1 MNINI
6 VAHRPI
12 GVIWQ
17 FAYHNNDAYPYN
29 AYAHRLRFRLLLRNN
44 LNLRLLLRH
53 HLNLRLLLRHHLILL
68 PKSLSSML
76 PLLLYLLSH
85 DIPNMLPS
93 IHLVLLHLLSHHM
106 PSMHHHLHHKHLL
119 PLILRLKTLKG
130 LHLCAMVC
138 GFCVELRRLQRIS
151 TRLRLMPIQL
161 KTSWIFKLL

>member
-12 GVIWQ
+12 GVIWE

-29 AYAHRLRFRLLLRNN
+29 AYAHRLR
-44 LNLRLLLRH
+44 
-53 HLNLRLLLRHHLILL
+53 LRLLLRHHLILL

-130 LHLCAMVC
+130 LHLCGMVC

-161 KTSWIFKLL
+161 KTSWIFK

>member
-17 FAYHNNDAYPYN
+17 FAYHNDAYPYN
-29 AYAHRLRFRLLLRNN
+29 AYAHRLN
-44 LNLRLLLRH
+44 LHFHLRL
-53 HLNLRLLLRHHLILL
+53 HLLL
-68 PKSLSSML
+68 PKSLPSIHL
-76 PLLLYLLSH
+76 VLLHLLSH
-85 DIPNMLPS
+85 HIPNMLPS
-93 IHLVLLHLLSHHM
+93 IHLVLLHLLSHHI

-130 LHLCAMVC
+130 LHLCGRMIC

>member
-12 GVIWQ
+12 SVVCHIP
-17 FAYHNNDAYPYN
+17 YPYDSYPYN
-29 AYAHRLRFRLLLRNN
+29 AYVYAHRLR
-44 LNLRLLLRH
+44 LRLR
-53 HLNLRLLLRHHLILL
+53 LRLHLLL

-76 PLLLYLLSH
+76 PLLLHLLSH
-85 DIPNMLPS
+85 HIPNMLPS
-93 IHLVLLHLLSHHM
+93 IHLVLLHLLSHHI

-130 LHLCAMVC
+130 LHLCAIVC

-161 KTSWIFKLL
+161 KTSWIFKWL